1 MKFKYVIF
9 VFRKDGSAAGQ
20 TNQDKHD
27 KAEMAFKLYDKV
39 KVIKIKQIQMYTF
52 TDLIF
57 FFINLNQYYVLS
69 LSKNSFLP
77 TYIL

>member
-1 MKFKYVIF
+1 MKVKYVIF

-39 KVIKIKQIQMYTF
+39 KVIRRKQIQSVYF
-52 TDLIF
+52 YW
-57 FFINLNQYYVLS
+57 LNYSHSSIVHL
-69 LSKNSFLP
+69 N
-77 TYIL
+77 IL